1 MVLSVV
7 IPVYNAEKTIE
18 RCLNSIINQDMADY
32 EIIVVNDGSTDN
44 SVNIINSLKKNSSKI
59 KLINQKNTG
68 AAMARKAGIDAAKG
82 EYIGFV
88 DADDWIEKN
97 MYTNLIHLVEES
109 NADIACCSYF
119 DEEQVHSQKIS
130 NKNVISSKE
139 AFFELNNWNAVFPFL
154 WNKVFKKELFE
165 SLVYPNES
173 IVGEDYTILLQMLEK
188 SKKVALT
195 NFLGYHYTYNDISV
209 GRGEYK
215 KATEKG
221 FYNYLRIL
229 NIVYK
234 KYPPS
239 IRRSIDNFMS
249 FEFLWMII
257 AMGERGEY
265 CPQKVAWIRRYIF
278 RRLKYILL
286 NKNNSLLFR
295 MCAIVVCLDHRP
307 LAPVFSLYKK
317 YIRKL

>member
-7 IPVYNAEKTIE
+7 VPVYNAEKTID
-18 RCLNSIINQDMADY
+18 RCLNSIINQDISDY

-44 SVNIINSLKKNSSKI
+44 SLDIVDVFVKKCSKI
-59 KLINQKNTG
+59 KLINQKNAG

-82 EYIGFV
+82 KYIGFV

-97 MYTNLIHLVEES
+97 MYSNMLRLVEES
-109 NADIACCSYF
+109 DADIVCCSYF
-119 DEEQVHSQKIS
+119 DEEQIHSQKVS

-154 WNKVFKKELFE
+154 WNKVFKKELFDG
-165 SLVYPNES
+165 LFYPSES
-173 IVGEDYTILLQMLEK
+173 IVGEDYTILLQILEK
-188 SKKVALT
+188 GKKVALT
-195 NFLGYHYTYNDISV
+195 NYLGYHYTYNDVSV

-257 AMGERGEY
+257 AMGEKGEY
-265 CPQKVAWIRRYIF
+265 CFQKVIWIRKYIF
-278 RRLKYILL
+278 RRLKNIIF
-286 NKNNSLLFR
+286 NKNNSLLFKLS
-295 MCAIVVCLDHRP
+295 AIVVCFDHRP
-307 LAPVFSLYKK
+307 LAPVFKLYKR